1 MSVKKDTAADFS
13 PELGKTIA
21 RLRQSYDLTLG
32 QLAEKSGVAK
42 SIISQIERNETNPT
56 LGTIWRLSQALDTS
70 IEQVLRTEERPPLIE
85 RVSGTQ
91 IPILT
96 SEDGKC
102 RLAITG
108 WVNVVDWVQV
118 YHFEGEPGGELE
130 SEPHAPGSVEN
141 LTIET
146 GAVRITC
153 GSETFDGVAGETLRY
168 RGDLPHTI
176 TCMGGESVRAH
187 MVLLMK
193 GAVLK

>member
-1 MSVKKDTAADFS
+1 MATKKDTAADFS
-13 PELGKTIA
+13 PELGKTIM

-70 IEQVLRTEERPPLIE
+70 IEEVLRSEERPALIE
-85 RVSGTQ
+85 KATGAQV
-91 IPILT
+91 PVLN
-96 SEDGKC
+96 SEDGKFC
-102 RLAITG
+102 LRITG
-108 WVNVVDWVQV
+108 WSNVVDWVQV
-118 YHFEGEPGGELE
+118 YEIEAQPGGVLD

-141 LTIET
+141 LTIYKGKLRVTSGEDSFT
-146 GAVRITC
+146 GV
-153 GSETFDGVAGETLRY
+153 GGDTLRY
-168 RGDLPHTI
+168 RCDLPHKI
-176 TCMGGESVRAH
+176 ESLGEEPSHAN

>member
-1 MSVKKDTAADFS
+1 MSAKKDTAAEFS
-13 PELGKTIA
+13 PELGKTIL

-70 IEQVLRTEERPPLIE
+70 IEEVLRSEQRPALIE
-85 RVSGTQ
+85 KASGAQ

-96 SEDGKC
+96 SEDGKF
-102 RLAITG
+102 RLRITG
-108 WVNVVDWVQV
+108 WSNVVDWVQV
-118 YHFEGEPGGELE
+118 YDLDADPGGVLE

-141 LTIET
+141 LTLYS
-146 GAVRITC
+146 GQVRVTS
-153 GSETFDGVAGETLRY
+153 GDDAFEGQAGHILRY
-168 RGDLPHTI
+168 RCDLPHKI
-176 TCMGGESVRAH
+176 ESLGTAPTH
-187 MVLLMK
+187 ANMVLLMK